1 MGLLTL
7 EGPADCLPLAFIHP
21 SGAAYSKSSLFGV
34 GLKLKRGIFPVCSL
48 VGVVG
53 AGAAGFGVTAGT
65 VVGELLADLV
75 AAFGVGGAVSAGA
88 ALMNRWTCRRNV
100 S

>member
-1 MGLLTL
+1 MN
-7 EGPADCLPLAFIHP
+7 PCRP
-21 SGAAYSKSSLFGV
+21 SWGAYSKSSLFGV
-34 GLKLKRGIFPVCSL
+34 GLKLKLGIFPACSL
-48 VGVVG
+48 AGLAG
-53 AGAAGFGVTAGT
+53 AGTAGFGVTAGT

>member
-1 MGLLTL
+1 M
-7 EGPADCLPLAFIHP
+7 
-21 SGAAYSKSSLFGV
+21 
-34 GLKLKRGIFPVCSL
+34 KLGIFPAGSL
-48 VGVVG
+48 AGLAG
-53 AGAAGFGVTAGT
+53 TGAAGFGVTAGT
-65 VVGELLADLV
+65 VAGVLLADLV

>member
-1 MGLLTL
+1 MASDFAPWG
-7 EGPADCLPLAFIHP
+7 
-21 SGAAYSKSSLFGV
+21 AYSKSSLFGV
-34 GLKLKRGIFPVCSL
+34 GLKLKLGIFPACSL
-48 VGVVG
+48 
-53 AGAAGFGVTAGT
+53 AGLAGTGTAAFGVTAGT

-75 AAFGVGGAVSAGA
+75 AAFGGAVSAGA